1 MSGFVEDKLEK
12 RQKGL
17 ESWADPKPEFS
28 RQRDGV
34 CLFNFNFSACFFELC
49 FYLFSFSFGYFLL
62 YGSGNLVNEFLGLF
76 QSETGDLLN
85 DLHDLELGLAG

>member
-12 RQKGL
+12 TTKRFRVLQD
-17 ESWADPKPEFS
+17 SKPEFS

-34 CLFNFNFSACFFELC
+34 CLFNFNFSAGFFELC

-62 YGSGNLVNEFLGLF
+62 DRSGNLVNKILGLF
-76 QSETGDLLN
+76 QSETGDLLDN
-85 DLHDLELGLAG
+85 LYDLEFGLSG